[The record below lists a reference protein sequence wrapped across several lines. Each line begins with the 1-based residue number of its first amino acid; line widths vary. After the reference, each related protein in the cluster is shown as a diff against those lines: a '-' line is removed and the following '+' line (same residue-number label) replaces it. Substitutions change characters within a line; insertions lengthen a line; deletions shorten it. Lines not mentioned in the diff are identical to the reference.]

1 MPLLAPRLPGR
12 PYLRYLVAVAV
23 VVALTFLRIPL
34 APLLGNS
41 VPFILY
47 FPAIVF
53 AGWLG
58 GFGPG
63 LVATL
68 LGGYLAKSWF
78 FEPRGSFTI
87 QDWGSA
93 FRLAVFVG
101 SGTLMSY
108 LCGRLHQRSAEL
120 EREKTRLEATV
131 HERTQHLER
140 SLKDME
146 AFSYSV
152 SHDLRSPM
160 RSILGYTDLL
170 LEEHGS
176 SLRPDARAHL
186 ERIRVA
192 GARLDQLT
200 TELLALAKV
209 SGAKL
214 ETRAIALR
222 EAIGGVV
229 ESSPRWSTADIS
241 ISYEGCQHT
250 VLGNHTLLNQVV
262 QNLLE
267 NAVKFVAPDVKPR
280 IRLWSEAHG
289 DLVRLWI
296 ADNGI
301 GIAPA
306 DQQRLFQLLERG
318 PDQSYHGTGI
328 GLAIVERAVAKM
340 EGRVGV
346 ESELGSGSRF
356 WIELARA

>member
-1 MPLLAPRLPGR
+1 MPPLAPRLIGR
-12 PYLRYLVAVAV
+12 PFLRYLTALAV
-23 VVALTFLRIPL
+23 VVAVTFLRIPL
-34 APLLGNS
+34 APLLGSS

-47 FPAIVF
+47 FPAVVF
-53 AGWLG
+53 AGWQG

-63 LVATL
+63 LLATFL
-68 LGGYLAKSWF
+68 SAFLAKSWF
-78 FEPRGSFTI
+78 FEPYGIFTI
-87 QDWGSA
+87 PNWGSA
-93 FRLAVFVG
+93 FRLGVFLA
-101 SGTLMSY
+101 SGTLISY
-108 LCGRLHQRSAEL
+108 LAGRLHQRSADL
-120 EREKTRLEATV
+120 EAEQKRLEATV
-131 HERTQHLER
+131 TERTEHLER
-140 SLKDME
+140 ALKDME

-152 SHDLRSPM
+152 SHDLRAPM
-160 RSILGYTDLL
+160 RSILGYAEVLI
-170 LEEHGS
+170 EEHAA
-176 SLRPDARAHL
+176 SLRPDARGHL

-192 GARLDQLT
+192 ATRLDQLT

-209 SGAKL
+209 SGTKI

-222 EAIGGVV
+222 EAVGGVV
-229 ESSPRWSTADIS
+229 ESSARWGSADVS
-241 ISYEGCQHT
+241 ITYEGCQHT

-289 DLVRLWI
+289 NVVRLWI
-296 ADNGI
+296 VDNGI

-306 DQQRLFQLLERG
+306 DQQRLFHLLERAPNQG
-318 PDQSYHGTGI
+318 YHGTGI

-346 ESELGSGSRF
+346 ESELGNGSRF

>member
-1 MPLLAPRLPGR
+1 MPLIAPRLLGR
-12 PYLRYLVAVAV
+12 SYLRYLFAVAIVVAV
-23 VVALTFLRIPL
+23 TFLRIPL

-47 FPAIVF
+47 FPAVMI

-78 FEPRGSFTI
+78 FEPRGTFTI

-93 FRLAVFVG
+93 FRLTVFVG
-101 SGTLMSY
+101 SGTLISY
-108 LCGRLHQRSAEL
+108 LCGRLHQRSAAL
-120 EREKTRLEATV
+120 EEEKRRLEATV
-131 HERTQHLER
+131 QERTRHLER
-140 SLKDME
+140 ALADME

-160 RSILGYTDLL
+160 RSIIGYADIL
-170 LEEHGS
+170 LEELGAA
-176 SLRPDARAHL
+176 LRPDARAHL
-186 ERIRVA
+186 ERIRA
-192 GARLDQLT
+192 AATRLDQLT
-200 TELLALAKV
+200 SELLALAKV

-229 ESSPRWSTADIS
+229 ESSPRWSTADVS

-267 NAVKFVAPDVKPR
+267 NAVKFVAPNVKPR

-289 DLVRLWI
+289 DVVRLWI
-296 ADNGI
+296 VDNGI

-306 DQQRLFQLLERG
+306 DQQWLFHLLERG
-318 PDQSYHGTGI
+318 TDHAYHGTGI

-346 ESELGSGSRF
+346 ESEVGNGSRF